1 MLNTSLLLFDLD
13 GVLLDSESDVSWL
26 ERSIKKTLTHF
37 HIPLTDEN
45 MSHLH
50 FENVEKFR
58 EISKNLGIDQE
69 VLWQIRN
76 KYYTDEKL
84 YAMKQR
90 IIQPFQ
96 DVPLLYQLKDNFI
109 FGIISNSPQI
119 IVDFFVLEFGFSDL
133 FSINIGRGNT
143 IWDIEH
149 LKPDLFLFTKIKKQI
164 DTIEFLYVGD
174 RESDRVFA
182 KRANMKYCH
191 LNREVKESDSFSNFS
206 DFSFLDASS
215 L

>member
-1 MLNTSLLLFDLD
+1 MFNTPLLLFDLD

-26 ERSIKKTLTHF
+26 ERSIQKTLTHF

-45 MSHLH
+45 MRHLH

-69 VLWQIRN
+69 VLWPIRN
-76 KYYTDEKL
+76 KYYIDEKL

-96 DVPLLYQLKDNFI
+96 DVPLIYQLKDNFI

-119 IVDFFVLEFGFSDL
+119 IVDFFVSEFGYSDL

-149 LKPDLFLFTKIKKQI
+149 LKPNLFLFTKIKKQI
-164 DTIEFLYVGD
+164 DTIECIYVGD
-174 RESDRVFA
+174 RESDREFS

-191 LNREVKESDSFSNFS
+191 LNREVKEPDSFSNFS
-206 DFSFLDASS
+206 ELVTFL
-215 L
+215 LQL

>member
-1 MLNTSLLLFDLD
+1 MSNTPLLLFDLD

-26 ERSIKKTLTHF
+26 EISIQKTLSHF
-37 HIPLTDEN
+37 HIPFTDEN

-69 VLWQIRN
+69 VLWPIRN
-76 KYYTDEKL
+76 KYYIDEKL

-96 DVPLLYQLKDNFI
+96 DVQSIYQLKDNFI

-119 IVDFFVLEFGFSDL
+119 IVDFFVSEFGFSDL

-149 LKPDLFLFTKIKKQI
+149 LKPDLFLFTKIKKQN

-174 RESDRVFA
+174 RESDREFA
-182 KRANMKYCH
+182 KMANMKYYH
-191 LNREVKESDSFSNFS
+191 LNREFKEPGSFSNFS
-206 DFSFLDASS
+206 ELVTFL
-215 L
+215 LHL

>member
-1 MLNTSLLLFDLD
+1 MSNTPLLLFDLD

-26 ERSIKKTLTHF
+26 ERSIQKTLAHF
-37 HIPLTDEN
+37 HIPFTDEN

-69 VLWQIRN
+69 VLWPIRN

-90 IIQPFQ
+90 IIKPFQ
-96 DVPLLYQLKDNFI
+96 DVPLIYQLKDNFI

-119 IVDFFVLEFGFSDL
+119 IVDFFVSEFCYSDL

-149 LKPDLFLFTKIKKQI
+149 LKPDLFLFTKIKRQI
-164 DTIEFLYVGD
+164 DTIEFLYVCD
-174 RESDRVFA
+174 RESDREFA
-182 KRANMKYCH
+182 KRANMKYYH
-191 LNREVKESDSFSNFS
+191 LNREFKESGSFSNFS
-206 DFSFLDASS
+206 ELVTFL
-215 L
+215 LHL